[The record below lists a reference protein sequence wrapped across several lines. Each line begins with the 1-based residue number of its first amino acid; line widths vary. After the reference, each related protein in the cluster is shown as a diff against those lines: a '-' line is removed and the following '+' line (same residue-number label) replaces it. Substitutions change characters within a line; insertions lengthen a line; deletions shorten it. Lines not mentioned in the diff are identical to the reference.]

1 MVASI
6 DFAKYVLMKA
16 SEKNISLNYTQ
27 LQKIVYI
34 CDGLLLSYGYNII
47 NENCRVWDYGPV
59 YPKIYKWY
67 SKHGNKCVNSSFSAD
82 FHSEI
87 ESSNADAVIDS
98 VLEKFGR
105 MPAVKLSEW
114 SHQAGSPWYNA
125 KIARGLYSRIE
136 KSDIRN
142 FFSRYTNEKP

>member
-67 SKHGNKCVNSSFSAD
+67 SKQGNKRISNNFSAD
-82 FHSEI
+82 FYSEI

-98 VLEKFGR
+98 VLEKFGG

-125 KIARGLYSRIE
+125 KIAGGLYSKIE
-136 KSDIRN
+136 KSDIRI
-142 FFSRYTNEKP
+142 FFSRYANGKP